1 MEWSLER
8 ASARSALAGFPAR
21 PLQDRVAGKNIVYFD
36 LETQRSFGD
45 VGGFSHKAKMGVSV
59 GVTYSTARG
68 TYEIYAENE
77 MEKLGEELVRADLV
91 VGWNHLQFDYP
102 VLQPYV
108 FHTLAEQT
116 LNLDMMLELEK
127 IVGFRLKLDSVASAS
142 LGTGKT
148 ADGLDALRW
157 WQEHKK
163 SGNFAP
169 LRKIAEYCAF
179 DVKVTKCVHEYAL
192 EHGLLKYDDKSGRIA
207 DVPVVW
213 S

>member
-1 MEWSLER
+1 MVR
-8 ASARSALAGFPAR
+8 ALPMKPAIALAGR
-21 PLQDRVAGKNIVYFD
+21 PVRRLQHGVAGKNIVYFD

-108 FHTLAEQT
+108 FHTLGEQT
-116 LNLDMMLELEK
+116 VNLDMMLELEK

-163 SGNFAP
+163 SGEFAP

-192 EHGLLKYDDKSGRIA
+192 AHGLLKYDDKSGRIA
-207 DVPVVW
+207 EVAVDW
-213 S
+213 K

>member
-1 MEWSLER
+1 MPAT
-8 ASARSALAGFPAR
+8 ASCPYEEC
-21 PLQDRVAGKNIVYFD
+21 VAGKNIVYFD

-45 VGGFSHKAKMGVSV
+45 VGGFSHKDKMGVSV

-68 TYEIYAENE
+68 TYHIYPENE

-91 VGWNHLQFDYP
+91 VGWNHMQFDYP

-116 LNLDMMLELEK
+116 INLDMMLELETL
-127 IVGFRLKLDSVASAS
+127 VGFRLKLDSVASAS

-163 SGNFAP
+163 TGNFAP
-169 LRKIAEYCAF
+169 LRRIAEYCAY

-192 EHGLLKYDDKSGRIA
+192 EHGLLKFDDKSGRIA
-207 DVPVVW
+207 EIPVNW
-213 S
+213 K

>member
-1 MEWSLER
+1 LPDTSGHRYER
-8 ASARSALAGFPAR
+8 
-21 PLQDRVAGKNIVYFD
+21 RVAEKNIVYFD

-45 VGGFSHKAKMGVSV
+45 VGGFSQKAKMGVSIA
-59 GVTYSTARG
+59 VTYSTARG
-68 TYEIYAENE
+68 TYEIYGESE
-77 MEKLGEELVRADLV
+77 MDQLAKDLLSADLV

-116 LNLDMMLELEK
+116 INLDMMLELET
-127 IVGFRLKLDSVASAS
+127 ILGFRLKLDSVASAS

-163 SGNFAP
+163 SGSFAP
-169 LRKIAEYCAF
+169 LRKIAEYCAY
-179 DVKVTKCVHEYAL
+179 DVKVTKCVHEFAL
-192 EHGLLKYDDKSGRIA
+192 ANGFLKYDDKSGRCA
-207 DVPVVW
+207 EVAVNWAYPNRP
-213 S
+213 